1 MLTRECR
8 SAGENSDKNQFYT
21 LYESFRGI
29 FPNHRRVSDCPFTRP
44 CKKMRQQGKGRGGL
58 CCANSVDNATEFAR
72 EKTVPR
78 QLSDENASE
87 QRMLFSCGSKRGF
100 KDGAPA
106 CSACAFQRR
115 LESSDQ
121 TLHSRSSEGEN
132 QVVEASMMR

>member
-1 MLTRECR
+1 
-8 SAGENSDKNQFYT
+8 
-21 LYESFRGI
+21 
-29 FPNHRRVSDCPFTRP
+29 
-44 CKKMRQQGKGRGGL
+44 MRQQGNGRGGL

-87 QRMLFSCGSKRGF
+87 QRMFFSCGSKRGF

-106 CSACAFQRR
+106 CSACTFQRR